1 MGPWITLAS
10 YGCEELLKTQVEY
23 MSVMI
28 TVLVTVLALLGLF
41 IPIWNID
48 RMEKLKEKTA
58 AEIDELKEEIE
69 ETKTKLQED
78 FKNKTDELI
87 QNEKEIELK
96 LQYRTIVLLKNHI
109 ISNSFLYKDNDDNDR
124 WIVISYI
131 MFYQIMTA
139 ALILLKNKNFQKVTA
154 KIIINCF
161 NSINNEKPMI
171 EIYDNINK
179 WSYKKIYDQIL
190 GGYRDLFDSKFI
202 EFLEKVKRKEE
213 EKYSASEE
221 E

>member
-1 MGPWITLAS
+1 
-10 YGCEELLKTQVEY
+10 

-58 AEIDELKEEIE
+58 AEIDRLKGEIE
-69 ETKTKLQED
+69 TTKTKLQED

-109 ISNSFLYKDNDDNDR
+109 ISNSFLYKDSDDNDR

-139 ALILLKNKNFQKVTA
+139 ALILLESKNFQKVTA

-161 NSINNEKPMI
+161 NSINNKKPMI

-190 GGYRDLFDSKFI
+190 GGYRDLFDSEFI

-213 EKYSASEE
+213 EKSSASEE